1 MKTIFPI
8 IVIYLSGLA
17 AIHCRAQT
25 IPYNR
30 LTNWANA
37 GLADTVPDFS
47 NKVNI
52 MNYGAYANGMIPDD
66 TALARAIAA
75 LNNQPGTVIIPAGTY
90 LFRQP
95 VNLERDSIV
104 IRGEGSATRLLF
116 NLSWP
121 LNNMF
126 NIRGTIEPDTL
137 KVQHSI
143 TKNDRS
149 IVLSSVTGL
158 HDGDYLYL
166 FCNDSDLV
174 TSPWAYTT
182 SGQILRIEKIN
193 GDTVYVETPPR
204 RSYKISSGIYI
215 LKMKPVRHVG
225 LECMYIERTDSTN
238 ARTNNIDLFAA
249 ADCWIS
255 GIESNMT
262 NYSHVAI
269 NYSTHVLVRGCYFHH
284 AHSYGDK
291 SEAYGANL
299 EFTSGDCLV
308 ENNIFE
314 HLRHSMVVQAG
325 ANGNVISY
333 NYSLDPYWTQPPS
346 PADAAGDIVCHGD
359 YPYLNLF
366 EGNVAQNIIV
376 DDSHGING
384 PFNTFFRNK
393 AELYGISTLPG
404 AADST
409 NYTGNEVTGTTGNY
423 SLSGKGY
430 FEYGNNLNGTIMPV
444 GTSALP
450 ELSLYMSG
458 PPGYWEGN
466 ISYPGIGTPYAY
478 NKGNNPAYRRYTSQ
492 SRTDCTRNPHYIT
505 VQQPLQADDEIAA
518 YPNPF
523 KDVIILRSATGK
535 RSCFYQLYSMTGMCV
550 LAGDA
555 PGDQTIINT
564 ASLPEGIY
572 LLIIRD
578 QKGIIISKRN
588 MIKTGR

>member
-1 MKTIFPI
+1 
-8 IVIYLSGLA
+8 
-17 AIHCRAQT
+17 
-25 IPYNR
+25 
-30 LTNWANA
+30 
-37 GLADTVPDFS
+37 
-47 NKVNI
+47 
-52 MNYGAYANGMIPDD
+52 
-66 TALARAIAA
+66 
-75 LNNQPGTVIIPAGTY
+75 
-90 LFRQP
+90 
-95 VNLERDSIV
+95 
-104 IRGEGSATRLLF
+104 
-116 NLSWP
+116 
-121 LNNMF
+121 
-126 NIRGTIEPDTL
+126 
-137 KVQHSI
+137 
-143 TKNDRS
+143 
-149 IVLSSVTGL
+149 
-158 HDGDYLYL
+158 
-166 FCNDSDLV
+166 
-174 TSPWAYTT
+174 
-182 SGQILRIEKIN
+182 
-193 GDTVYVETPPR
+193 
-204 RSYKISSGIYI
+204 
-215 LKMKPVRHVG
+215 
-225 LECMYIERTDSTN
+225 
-238 ARTNNIDLFAA
+238 
-249 ADCWIS
+249 
-255 GIESNMT
+255 
-262 NYSHVAI
+262 HVAI